1 MLNKLFV
8 SSAIKAPN
16 GGTIVTISS
25 VLARLGAA
33 QLSVYTATKAALVAY
48 HNSLTAELEPYPNIK
63 TILVA
68 TGQLS
73 TDMFSDLDVG
83 PLAHF
88 FGPTVEVSDLAIKIL
103 RMVTEG
109 RGGVIAEP
117 AYARWICVLDVLPV
131 GVQRLVR
138 RIAGVDSAMKAFS
151 KTR

>member
-1 MLNKLFV
+1 
-8 SSAIKAPN
+8 
-16 GGTIVTISS
+16 
-25 VLARLGAA
+25 
-33 QLSVYTATKAALVAY
+33 
-48 HNSLTAELEPYPNIK
+48 
-63 TILVA
+63 
-68 TGQLS
+68 
-73 TDMFSDLDVG
+73 MFSDLDVG